1 MSLGHPA
8 EDLSAYLDG
17 ELDSLELVRVKGHI
31 SGCDHCREEVA
42 ALMEVRARLRSLPML
57 ELPTTDGVYRRGA
70 RLRRKPKL
78 IWGTAAA
85 AAAAVAALAVALAS
99 FATPREV
106 IALTQDDLS
115 APWLA
120 RTSFDPSSAG
130 RLIPP
135 DVLSLRIEGQTG

>member
-1 MSLGHPA
+1 MSFGHPG

-42 ALMEVRARLRSLPML
+42 SLMQVRARLRSLPML
-57 ELPTTDGVYRRGA
+57 ELPATEEGRSRVA
-70 RLRRKPKL
+70 KLRRRPRL

-85 AAAAVAALAVALAS
+85 TAAALAVVLAT
-99 FATPREV
+99 FAAPREV
-106 IALTQDDLS
+106 IAITQDDLS

-135 DVLSLRIEGQTG
+135 DVLSLRIEGQAG

>member
-1 MSLGHPA
+1 MSFGHPA

-42 ALMEVRARLRSLPML
+42 GLMEVRARLRSLPML
-57 ELPTTDGVYRRGA
+57 DLPTTEVRQRVA

-78 IWGTAAA
+78 VWGT

-99 FATPREV
+99 FAAPREV
-106 IALTQDDLS
+106 VAITQDDLS

-135 DVLSLRIEGQTG
+135 DVLSLRIEGQAG

>member
-1 MSLGHPA
+1 MSFGHPA

-17 ELDSLELVRVKGHI
+17 ELDSLELVGVKGHI

-78 IWGTAAA
+78 IWGI

-99 FATPREV
+99 FAAPREV
-106 IALTQDDLS
+106 IAITQDDLS

>member
-1 MSLGHPA
+1 
-8 EDLSAYLDG
+8 
-17 ELDSLELVRVKGHI
+17 VKGHI

-42 ALMEVRARLRSLPML
+42 GLMEVRARLRSLPML
-57 ELPTTDGVYRRGA
+57 DLPTTEVRRRVA

-78 IWGTAAA
+78 VWGT

-99 FATPREV
+99 FAAPREV
-106 IALTQDDLS
+106 VAITQDDLS

-135 DVLSLRIEGQTG
+135 DVLSLRIEGQAG

>member
-1 MSLGHPA
+1 MSFGHPA

-42 ALMEVRARLRSLPML
+42 GLMEVRARLRSLPML
-57 ELPTTDGVYRRGA
+57 DLPTTEVRRRVA

-85 AAAAVAALAVALAS
+85 TVAALAVVLAS
-99 FATPREV
+99 FASSREV

-135 DVLSLRIEGQTG
+135 DVLSLRIEGQAG

>member
-1 MSLGHPA
+1 MSFGHPA

-17 ELDSLELVRVKGHI
+17 ELDSHELVRVKGHI
-31 SGCDHCREEVA
+31 SGCDHCREEVS

-57 ELPTTDGVYRRGA
+57 ELPATEEVRLRDA
-70 RLRRKPKL
+70 RWRRKPRL

-85 AAAAVAALAVALAS
+85 TAAALALVLAS
-99 FATPREV
+99 FAAPREV
-106 IALTQDDLS
+106 IAITQDDLS

>member
-1 MSLGHPA
+1 MIFGHLN

-17 ELDSLELVRVKGHI
+17 ELETSELVRVKGHL
-31 SGCDHCREEVA
+31 SGCDICRDELTS
-42 ALMEVRARLRSLPML
+42 LMDVRARLRSLPML
-57 ELPTTDGVYRRGA
+57 EQPSTDERTARVA
-70 RLRRKPKL
+70 RLRRRPKL

-85 AAAAVAALAVALAS
+85 AVAALVVALAS
-99 FATPREV
+99 FASPREV

>member
-1 MSLGHPA
+1 MSFGHPA

-57 ELPTTDGVYRRGA
+57 DLPTTEVRRRVA

-85 AAAAVAALAVALAS
+85 TVAALAVVLAS
-99 FATPREV
+99 FASSREV

-135 DVLSLRIEGQTG
+135 DVLSLRIEGQAG

>member
-8 EDLSAYLDG
+8 DGLSAYLDG
-17 ELDSLELVRVKGHI
+17 ELDSLELIRVKGHI
-31 SGCDHCREEVA
+31 AGCDDCREEIA
-42 ALMEVRARLRSLPML
+42 SLMVVRSRLRSLPML
-57 ELPTTDGVYRRGA
+57 DLPVAEGA
-70 RLRRKPKL
+70 RSRVIKLRRKPKL

-85 AAAAVAALAVALAS
+85 TVAAMAVVLAS
-99 FATPREV
+99 FAAPREV
-106 IALTQDDLS
+106 IAITQDDLS

-135 DVLSLRIEGQTG
+135 DVLSFRIEGQTG

>member
-1 MSLGHPA
+1 MFGHLA

-17 ELDSLELVRVKGHI
+17 ELDSHELVRVKSHL
-31 SGCDHCREEVA
+31 SGCDHCRDELA
-42 ALMEVRARLRSLPML
+42 SLMEVRAMLRSLPML
-57 ELPTTDGVYRRGA
+57 ELPEQVPSRMV

-85 AAAAVAALAVALAS
+85 AVAAVAVVLAS
-99 FATPREV
+99 FTAPRDV

-120 RTSFDPSSAG
+120 RGSFDPSSTG

-135 DVLSLRIEGQTG
+135 DVLSLRIEGEAG

>member
-1 MSLGHPA
+1 VTLGHPA
-8 EDLSAYLDG
+8 EGLSAYLDG

-31 SGCDHCREEVA
+31 ARCDDCRDEVA
-42 ALMEVRARLRSLPML
+42 SLMEVRARLRSLPML
-57 ELPTTDGVYRRGA
+57 DLPETEEVRSRVV

-85 AAAAVAALAVALAS
+85 TVAAMAVVIAS
-99 FATPREV
+99 LGSPREV
-106 IALTQDDLS
+106 IAITQDDFS

-135 DVLSLRIEGQTG
+135 DVLSLRIEGQAG

>member
-1 MSLGHPA
+1 MSFGHPA

-17 ELDSLELVRVKGHI
+17 ELDSLELLRVKGHI

-42 ALMEVRARLRSLPML
+42 GLMEVRARLRSLPML
-57 ELPTTDGVYRRGA
+57 ELPASEAVHRRGA
-70 RLRRKPKL
+70 KVLRKPRL
-78 IWGTAAA
+78 VWGT

-99 FATPREV
+99 FAAPREV
-106 IALTQDDLS
+106 VAITQDDLS

-135 DVLSLRIEGQTG
+135 DVLSLRIEGQAG

>member
-1 MSLGHPA
+1 MSFGHPA

-42 ALMEVRARLRSLPML
+42 GLMEVRARLRSLPML
-57 ELPTTDGVYRRGA
+57 DLPTTEVRRRVA

-78 IWGTAAA
+78 VWGT

-99 FATPREV
+99 FAAPREV
-106 IALTQDDLS
+106 VAITQDDLS

-135 DVLSLRIEGQTG
+135 DVLSLRIEGQAG

>member
-1 MSLGHPA
+1 MSFGHPG

-31 SGCDHCREEVA
+31 SACDHCRDEVA

-57 ELPTTDGVYRRGA
+57 ELPATQKLRRRAAG
-70 RLRRKPKL
+70 LRRKPKL

-85 AAAAVAALAVALAS
+85 TAAALAVVLAS
-99 FATPREV
+99 FASPREV

-135 DVLSLRIEGQTG
+135 DVLSLRIEGQAG

>member
-1 MSLGHPA
+1 M
-8 EDLSAYLDG
+8 LD
-17 ELDSLELVRVKGHI
+17 
-31 SGCDHCREEVA
+31 
-42 ALMEVRARLRSLPML
+42 
-57 ELPTTDGVYRRGA
+57 LPTTEVRRRVA

-85 AAAAVAALAVALAS
+85 TVAALAVVLAS
-99 FATPREV
+99 FASSREV

-135 DVLSLRIEGQTG
+135 DVLSLRIEGQAG

>member
-1 MSLGHPA
+1 MSFGHPA

-42 ALMEVRARLRSLPML
+42 GLMEVRARLRSLPML
-57 ELPTTDGVYRRGA
+57 DLPTTEVRRRVA

-78 IWGTAAA
+78 VWGT

-99 FATPREV
+99 FAAPREV
-106 IALTQDDLS
+106 VAITQDDLS
-115 APWLA
+115 APLLA

-135 DVLSLRIEGQTG
+135 DVLSLRIEGQAG